1 MIYGLYQSAAGM
13 MTSEYRQAVLANNV
27 ANADTVG
34 FKRDVATFAER
45 VPAWRAGRRQGPSA
59 VDLEGLSGG
68 MWLGQTFTD
77 HSPGTKVA
85 TGEWHDVA
93 LDGPGFLVV
102 QVNGQ
107 PQYTRDGRL
116 LMDRDGFLTAAT
128 DGAPVLGV
136 GGMPIRLNPRGGTP
150 SIDAQGRISQDG
162 AVVAELELV
171 DFEDYT
177 ALRKAGATRFVA
189 PDQGQ
194 RPAPVLVQA
203 GYLEGAGVEAIEE
216 LVSLMEVSRAYQ
228 VNARMV
234 ALQDESVG
242 RLINTVM
249 RA

>member
-1 MIYGLYQSAAGM
+1 M
-13 MTSEYRQAVLANNV
+13 MTTEYRQAVLANNV

-34 FKRDVATFAER
+34 FKRDVATLAER
-45 VPAWRAGRRQGPSA
+45 LPARLAGRRHGPSA
-59 VDLEGLSGG
+59 VDLAGLSGG

-102 QVNGQ
+102 QVDGQ
-107 PQYTRDGRL
+107 PQYTRDGRML
-116 LMDRDGFLTAAT
+116 LDRDGFLVAAS
-128 DGAPVLGV
+128 DGAPVLGL
-136 GGMPIRLNPRGGTP
+136 GGLPIRLNPRGGTP
-150 SIDAQGRISQDG
+150 SIDIQGRIAQDG

-171 DFEDYT
+171 DFDDYT

-189 PDQGQ
+189 PEYGR
-194 RPAPVLVQA
+194 RPAPVLVQS
-203 GYLEGAGVEAIEE
+203 GYLESAGVEAVQE
-216 LVSLMEVSRAYQ
+216 LVNLMEASRAYQ

-242 RLINTVM
+242 RLISTVM
-249 RA
+249 RG